1 MAFKTLRVESTDAI
15 TTIFINRPSQRNSIT
30 NELMDDLRAF
40 VEQVRGSQTTRAIIL
55 TGAGKV
61 FSAGLDERMLTLMRD
76 TQSNDLVRERL
87 RAWRAT
93 LDTFEALPQM
103 TFAAVNG
110 PASGAGLTLAL
121 ACDFRIASTHAF
133 FSVPEVK
140 LGLAFGLGG
149 TQRLTRLVGASA
161 AKEIILRG
169 RNVTAIDAQR
179 MGLVH
184 RIAEP
189 GDVMGLARSW
199 AERMNNYPANA
210 IASAKKLI
218 DDSFTQTAHEST
230 EAELAAFVELLQT
243 VDFTQTPVATIENE
257 PTPNE

>member
-1 MAFKTLRVESTDAI
+1 VAFKTLRVESTDAI
-15 TTIFINRPSQRNSIT
+15 TTVFINRPSQRNSIT
-30 NELMDDLRAF
+30 HELMDDLRAF
-40 VEQVRGSQTTRAIIL
+40 SEQMRDNQTTRAIIL

-61 FSAGLDERMLTLMRD
+61 FSSGLDERMLTQMRESQ
-76 TQSNDLVRERL
+76 TPAQVREQL
-87 RAWRAT
+87 LAWRAA
-93 LDTFEALPQM
+93 LDAFEALPQV
-103 TFAAVNG
+103 TLAAVNG
-110 PASGAGLTLAL
+110 PATGAGLVLAL
-121 ACDFRIASTHAF
+121 ACDFRIASTHAH

-189 GDVMGLARSW
+189 GDVMGLVRSW
-199 AERMNNYPANA
+199 TERMLGYPAHA
-210 IASAKKLI
+210 LAAAKKLI
-218 DDSFTQTAHEST
+218 DDSFSQSANESMQA
-230 EAELAAFVELLQT
+230 EAAVFVELLQT
-243 VDFTQTPVATIENE
+243 VDFTQPVEPPAENGE
-257 PTPNE
+257 A